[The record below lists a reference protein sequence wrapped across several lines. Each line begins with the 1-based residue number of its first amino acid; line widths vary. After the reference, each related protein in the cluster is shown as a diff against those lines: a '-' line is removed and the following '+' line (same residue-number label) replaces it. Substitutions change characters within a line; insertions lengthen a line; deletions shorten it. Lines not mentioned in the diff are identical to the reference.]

1 MSGRYNDST
10 KSYIRVIEHN
20 FLCYLTGR
28 HYTVMPCIISSSG
41 KTAPM
46 INIMFNAVPGY
57 LACDS
62 WLRIKRPVIDHDCN
76 IDYPIRILMGVFKM
90 RRLCTVRISVRK

>member
-1 MSGRYNDST
+1 MIV
-10 KSYIRVIEHN
+10 KSYIRAIEHN
-20 FLCYLTGR
+20 FLCYLTGH
-28 HYTVMPCIISSSG
+28 HYTVMTCIISSSG

-46 INIMFNAVPGY
+46 INIMFYGVPGY

-62 WLRIKRPVIDHDCN
+62 WLRIKQPVIDHDCN

-90 RRLCTVRISVRK
+90 RRLCSVRISVRK